1 MLGRDSTEYAG
12 AHEGEEHGYAWR
24 SEVRV
29 VAGGPFVLR
38 RSVVD
43 AAHPE
48 MSART
53 EVIELDDGPV
63 PPGDL

>member
-1 MLGRDSTEYAG
+1 MVGTVRLRGRDGTEYAG
-12 AHEGEEHGYAWR
+12 AHEGQEHGYAWR

-48 MSART
+48 MSAST
-53 EVIELDDGPV
+53 EVVV